1 VLNENARFLEG
12 VGVQE
17 EVDPLAGG
25 EAAFGVELGD
35 ALLAAPFEDGLAAP
49 AQLFDGGASAQVRGS
64 VRESRNVAKLRGI
77 LSEARPV
84 YNAGSVPCSCPGG
97 AVMTPRRSR
106 PELSQRRLDRMN
118 WMEMGEWVPREIET
132 VLVPVGTLEP
142 HGILSLGTDNE
153 IPARLSEAV
162 AERLNALVAP
172 TIPYGV
178 TAHLGALPG
187 ATHIPAPA
195 FTEYA
200 IAVLT
205 ALTHQGFRNLVV
217 MNGHGGNTD
226 ALKEAARRVHEE
238 TGAFLAVFNWWTD
251 CYPLSEEILGVPG
264 GHAGADETAA
274 MIAIAP
280 EQVFPDRW
288 DPSLAFE
295 HRNALLAFPEPGSL
309 IYYGGKRSDPVL
321 NPKKARDYWTKVVE
335 HVGEVLEDL
344 VVRWE
349 REGYPAPRGRR
360 GAAGGDGAPAGANGH
375 GGATPRRR
383 RK

>member
-1 VLNENARFLEG
+1 M
-12 VGVQE
+12 
-17 EVDPLAGG
+17 
-25 EAAFGVELGD
+25 
-35 ALLAAPFEDGLAAP
+35 
-49 AQLFDGGASAQVRGS
+49 S
-64 VRESRNVAKLRGI
+64 
-77 LSEARPV
+77 
-84 YNAGSVPCSCPGG
+84 
-97 AVMTPRRSR
+97 PRRPR
-106 PELSQRRLDRMN
+106 PELTERRLDRMN

-132 VLVPVGTLEP
+132 VLIPVGTLEP

-153 IPARLSEAV
+153 IPSRLSEAV
-162 AERLNALVAP
+162 AERLSALVAP
-172 TIPYGV
+172 AIPYGV

-187 ATHIPAPA
+187 GTHIPVEA
-195 FTEYA
+195 FTGYA
-200 IAVLT
+200 EAVMT

-226 ALKEAARRVHEE
+226 ALRDASRRVHEE
-238 TGAFLAVFNWWTD
+238 TGAFVALFNWWTE
-251 CYPLSEEILGVPG
+251 CYPISEEVLGTPG

-274 MIAIAP
+274 MLAIAP

-295 HRNALLAFPEPGSL
+295 HRNSLVAFPEPGSL

-321 NPKKARDYWTKVVE
+321 NAKKARDYWTRVVE

-349 REGYPAPRGRR
+349 REGYPAPRSRARNSGND
-360 GAAGGDGAPAGANGH
+360 AAPSGANGH
-375 GGATPRRR
+375 GGGAPRRR

>member
-1 VLNENARFLEG
+1 
-12 VGVQE
+12 
-17 EVDPLAGG
+17 
-25 EAAFGVELGD
+25 
-35 ALLAAPFEDGLAAP
+35 
-49 AQLFDGGASAQVRGS
+49 
-64 VRESRNVAKLRGI
+64 
-77 LSEARPV
+77 
-84 YNAGSVPCSCPGG
+84 
-97 AVMTPRRSR
+97 MTPRRSR
-106 PELSQRRLDRMN
+106 PELSERRLDRMN

-132 VLVPVGTLEP
+132 ALVPVGTLEP

-187 ATHIPAPA
+187 GTHIPAAA
-195 FTEYA
+195 FTGYA
-200 IAVLT
+200 EAVLT

-217 MNGHGGNTD
+217 MNGHGGNTE
-226 ALKEAARRVHEE
+226 ALKDASRRVHEE
-238 TGAFLAVFNWWTD
+238 TGAFVAVFNWWTD

-274 MIAIAP
+274 MLAIAP

-295 HRNALLAFPEPGSL
+295 HRNSLVAFPEPGSL

-321 NPKKARDYWTKVVE
+321 NAKKARDYWTKVVE

-344 VVRWE
+344 VMRWE

-360 GAAGGDGAPAGANGH
+360 GASGGDSAPSGANGH
-375 GGATPRRR
+375 GGAAPRRR

>member
-1 VLNENARFLEG
+1 
-12 VGVQE
+12 
-17 EVDPLAGG
+17 
-25 EAAFGVELGD
+25 
-35 ALLAAPFEDGLAAP
+35 
-49 AQLFDGGASAQVRGS
+49 
-64 VRESRNVAKLRGI
+64 
-77 LSEARPV
+77 
-84 YNAGSVPCSCPGG
+84 
-97 AVMTPRRSR
+97 MTPRRSR
-106 PELSQRRLDRMN
+106 PELPQRRLDRMN

-132 VLVPVGTLEP
+132 VLVPVGTLEA

-153 IPARLSEAV
+153 IPARLAEAI

-187 ATHIPAPA
+187 GTHIPAPA

-226 ALKEAARRVHEE
+226 SLRDASRRVHEE
-238 TGAFLAVFNWWTD
+238 TGAFVAVFNWWTD
-251 CYPLSEEILGVPG
+251 CYPLAEEMLGAPG
-264 GHAGADETAA
+264 GHAGVDETAA
-274 MIAIAP
+274 MLAIAP

-309 IYYGGKRSDPVL
+309 VYYGGKRSDPLL

-360 GAAGGDGAPAGANGH
+360 GASGGDGASSAANGH